1 MHFKECLAV
10 SACRGDILEDYQDQ
24 EIECFME
31 EPGIYDGEIDSS
43 HPKWTT
49 PLGVLISDHLIRQK
63 VAQ

>member
-1 MHFKECLAV
+1 M
-10 SACRGDILEDYQDQ
+10 EDYQDQ